1 MAHSSLSYSMTPIIW
16 CLHLVLAFNLIFNAG
31 KKVGR
36 AKELLKPD
44 EILEQVDS
52 TTIAASPL
60 PYNVRQGDVE

>member
-1 MAHSSLSYSMTPIIW
+1 
-16 CLHLVLAFNLIFNAG
+16 VFNLVFNAG

>member
-1 MAHSSLSYSMTPIIW
+1 M
-16 CLHLVLAFNLIFNAG
+16 LAAAARSGEIGRRRSGARLQCGKG

>member
-1 MAHSSLSYSMTPIIW
+1 MSYSMTPIIW

-52 TTIAASPL
+52 TTVAASPL